1 MYHAKVI
8 IVVEKWVRSEMHT
21 YMAASWLVVS
31 FSYVCTCVCVCARV
45 RWVQNIMH
53 VWTSTYWPM
62 KTIYPAWYVQSSP
75 LWRKPMLSYLDVI
88 LVTINATAVFTLP
101 LNEQSLCCHGKI
113 FSWWT
118 VGGTIPGLNS
128 WIGKFVR
135 DNYHL
140 LGTIVFDCR
149 VTTNGC
155 STMIMWIRIPDRFQY
170 IGTGILSMVG
180 DTKGSI

>member
-1 MYHAKVI
+1 M
-8 IVVEKWVRSEMHT
+8 
-21 YMAASWLVVS
+21 
-31 FSYVCTCVCVCARV
+31 CVCVCMLCVRV
-45 RWVQNIMH
+45 LGECRTLCMCEHKHTGQW
-53 VWTSTYWPM
+53 
-62 KTIYPAWYVQSSP
+62 YPAWYVQSCP
-75 LWRKPMLSYLDVI
+75 LWRKPILSYLDVI
-88 LVTINATAVFTLP
+88 LVTINATSVFALP

-128 WIGKFVR
+128 WIVR

-155 STMIMWIRIPDRFQY
+155 STMIMWIGIPDRFQY

-180 DTKGSI
+180 DTKGSIAIAVWIHLSCHKLA